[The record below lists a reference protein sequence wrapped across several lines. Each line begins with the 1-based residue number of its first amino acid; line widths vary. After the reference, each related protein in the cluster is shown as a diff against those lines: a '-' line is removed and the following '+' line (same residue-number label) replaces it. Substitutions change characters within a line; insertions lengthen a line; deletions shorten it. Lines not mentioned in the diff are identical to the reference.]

1 MRQEQA
7 AALEPLPVLL
17 DVEVAH
23 VLGHRGR
30 ERRALAEK
38 EVGAA
43 RSAEEIGSPRG
54 VAGVD
59 KGAIGRLDAV
69 AERDRILLMG
79 HAEGLDPDV
88 LDLVDLTFVEL
99 DEAQLE

>member
-1 MRQEQA
+1 MGRGDRVPSLKLKRDLKAVGRELLLDLGAVGSDLTPEMRQEQT
-7 AALEPLPVLL
+7 AALEPLAVLL

-43 RSAEEIGSPRG
+43 RSAEEVGGPRG

-59 KGAIGRLDAV
+59 EGAIL
-69 AERDRILLMG
+69 
-79 HAEGLDPDV
+79 
-88 LDLVDLTFVEL
+88 
-99 DEAQLE
+99 